1 MTAATDRVVLDPLP
15 FQVDFAALQQS
26 LHIRPGSEAEADLHR
41 LVDVAQSIARPKAIY
56 KLAFIDAKEDQAVL
70 LDGIRFTS
78 RVLRVNLDTAQR
90 VFAYVATSGRELE
103 AWADAQ
109 EDLLARFWADAI
121 NQAVLGAALRSF
133 REHLTAQF
141 AVSQLSAMNPGS
153 LADWPLREQRPL
165 FGLLGDVQAAIGVTL
180 TPSLLMTPT
189 KSVSGILFPSE
200 ETFASCQLCP
210 RETCPNRRAAYDPAL
225 LGENG
230 YQGYT
235 LAR

>member
-1 MTAATDRVVLDPLP
+1 MIIATERVILDPLA
-15 FQVDFAALQQS
+15 FQVELETLQQA
-26 LHIRPGSEAEADLHR
+26 LHVRPDSEAEADLHHM
-41 LVDVAQSIARPKAIY
+41 VEAAQSLARPKAIY
-56 KLAFIDAKEDQAVL
+56 KLAFIDAKEDQAVV

-103 AWADAQ
+103 TWADAQ
-109 EDLLARFWADAI
+109 KDSLARFWADSI
-121 NQAVLGAALRSF
+121 NQAVLGAALKSF
-133 REHLTAQF
+133 REYLTAQF

-165 FGLLGDVQAAIGVTL
+165 FGLLGDVHAAIGVTL

-210 RETCPNRRAAYDPAL
+210 REACPNRRAAYDPAL
-225 LGENG
+225 FGRK
-230 YQGYT
+230 Y
-235 LAR
+235 ADIRS